1 MLYQLFSFQ
10 KATIPLLLS
19 YKDVAAEAVTGSGKT
34 LAFVIPILEI
44 LLRRAKQEQWKQNEI
59 GAIIISPT
67 RELAAQT
74 NAVLQ
79 PFTNALKITQKLLIG
94 GGDGRNVE
102 QDIASIKSNG
112 AQIIIAT
119 PGRLLE
125 LFERKCNLNLCGR
138 AKSLEIL
145 ILDEADSLLQ
155 YTSKINTILQYLPTQ
170 RRTALFSA
178 TQKKEVQDLVRA
190 GLRNPV
196 LVRIREKATTS
207 TPIRL
212 QNYYMICEPELKLA
226 SLMLFMKSRGID
238 KAMIFFP
245 TCACVEYW
253 NEVLPFL
260 LPVETKCLAMHGKM
274 KSGRF
279 KVLEQFKKST
289 HAILLCTDVLARG
302 VDIPEMNWVLQWEPP
317 SNAAAFVHRVGRTAR
332 QGQHGNALIMIQSS
346 EDAYVSFL
354 ERNQNVSLTPVADV
368 GNHEEIVSLA
378 NKFRDTIHRKQ
389 LDNRTIFDKA
399 NRAFVSHIQ
408 AYSKHECS
416 FILRVSD
423 LSLGKIASC
432 YGLLRM
438 PIMPELKQKSED
450 ADFIAP
456 KMKFDVN
463 TIRYKNKA
471 QEEARQKK
479 LNVYE
484 STGHWPKEN
493 NNNKAFK
500 KTTEAWSIAKEKR
513 AEQKVNRK
521 SRQEKKKLKQQSA
534 AAGENKGKRKYRG
547 GFTDDDINELAN
559 DIAMFKKLKRKKITE
574 EDFNKEMGMESD

>member
-1 MLYQLFSFQ
+1 MQ

-34 LAFVIPILEI
+34 LAFVIPILE
-44 LLRRAKQEQWKQNEI
+44 LLIRRAKQDAWKQNEI

-79 PFTNALKITQKLLIG
+79 PFTKALKFTQKLLIG
-94 GGDGRNVE
+94 GGDGTNVE
-102 QDIASIKSNG
+102 ADVANLKTNG
-112 AQIIIAT
+112 SHIIIAT

-125 LFERKCNLNLCGR
+125 LFERKGNLNLCGR
-138 AKSLEIL
+138 SKSLEIL
-145 ILDEADSLLQ
+145 VLDEADSLLQ

-196 LVRIREKATTS
+196 LVRIREKASTS

-226 SLMLFMKSRGID
+226 SLMMFMKSRGID

-253 NEVLPFL
+253 YEVLPFL
-260 LPVETKCLAMHGKM
+260 LPAGTKCLALHGKM

-279 KVLEQFKKST
+279 KVLEQFKQASC
-289 HAILLCTDVLARG
+289 AILLCTDVLARG

-317 SNAAAFVHRVGRTAR
+317 SSAAAFVHRVGRTAR
-332 QGQHGNALIMIQSS
+332 QGHHGNALIMIQSS

-354 ERNQNVSLTPVADV
+354 ERNQNVSLTKVNDV
-368 GNHEEIVSLA
+368 GTNDEIVNLA
-378 NKFRDTIHRKQ
+378 NKFREIIHRKQ
-389 LDNRTIFDKA
+389 LDNRAIFDKA
-399 NRAFVSHIQ
+399 NRAFVSHIR

-416 FILRVSD
+416 FILRVTD
-423 LSLGKIASC
+423 LNLGKIASC
-432 YGLLRM
+432 YGLLKM
-438 PIMPELKQKSED
+438 PFMPEIKQNDSCET
-450 ADFIAP
+450 DFIAP
-456 KMKFDVN
+456 KMKFDFN
-463 TIRYKNKA
+463 KIRYKNKS

-479 LNVYE
+479 LSIYE
-484 STGHWPKEN
+484 STGHWPQGN
-493 NNNKAFK
+493 NSKAFK
-500 KTTEAWSIAKEKR
+500 KSSEAWSLTKQRK
-513 AEQKVNRK
+513 AEQKSNK
-521 SRQEKKKLKQQSA
+521 MSRLEKKKLKQQSVA
-534 AAGENKGKRKYRG
+534 EDANKGKRKYKG
-547 GFTDDDINELAN
+547 GYTDDDIAELAN
-559 DIAMFKKLKRKKITE
+559 DIAMFKKLKRKQITE
-574 EDFNKEMGMESD
+574 EDFDKHMGMDSD